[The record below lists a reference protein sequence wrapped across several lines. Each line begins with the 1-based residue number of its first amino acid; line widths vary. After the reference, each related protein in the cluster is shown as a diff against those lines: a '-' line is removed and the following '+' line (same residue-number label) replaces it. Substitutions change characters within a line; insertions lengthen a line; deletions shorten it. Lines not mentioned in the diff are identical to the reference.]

1 MATMKEMLLDRE
13 GDAIVPKDY
22 TVITT
27 EVDFLRLA
35 LSEQPLFI
43 RGARLCEWAE
53 AFCYGRGI
61 VCTETYSLKRELLS
75 AFPTL
80 SSLQV
85 DFLAQKLETK
95 AESLSRPLTYW
106 GVLQAIY
113 PMPLWT
119 QAVSLR
125 HAATWLVW
133 LQQATPDEKNYPLLM
148 QACQSWE
155 SLAPIS
161 LRSVYSVYS
170 PLAAQQLLDEWLGI
184 VESERTWEEF
194 PLEVPR
200 AELERARKIWHK
212 RIIESHGSF
221 FKSFVNLKVPFSL
234 KKVAAQETCQYYL
247 LHADEL
253 SKNIVDQ
260 LSPYL
265 SQTELAELHQYA
277 APSIPE
283 NIPALPD
290 AVLTWFREQYLP
302 YRQWQHRS
310 NAAQGREVVL
320 ESARQFAE
328 WYLTHYPRAL
338 NSSDPLSKWLS
349 FNRSSQLA
357 QAENLLTLLIVL
369 DGLHAADARYLLNII
384 RSQTQRL
391 TVVTDDFAFAP
402 LPTVTEFAKG
412 ALFRGVAPDK
422 INVVSDIGQV
432 LPDNQSP
439 AQRLQLVQQGLYL
452 WRVQEPDSTYHQ
464 KNRSENLLLDVE
476 GRLQAEALKIKQI
489 VELVPD
495 NIAMQI
501 VIASDH
507 GRLMGRSTRT
517 LAAPQGLQIHGRAA
531 WGDFLKP
538 FPSAGYVIEDKLVY
552 LFGESFGL
560 TQNTIIPLDE
570 SAFRMTDD
578 RGGSELYPH
587 GGLFPEEVIV
597 PWIVLARDFIKPS
610 VEITLSGSGKARRSG
625 KLQVKLLNLS
635 EVILTIQELVVNFR
649 SGRPIELHLDETLKA
664 CSDWQKEIRIENW
677 PAPLEANSANAY
689 ARIRQPNGLVF
700 EYQVKVSLESE
711 DIYVRPDDILE
722 DLE

>member
-1 MATMKEMLLDRE
+1 MAMKGMLLDRE
-13 GDAIVPKDY
+13 GDAVVPRDY
-22 TVITT
+22 TVVAT
-27 EVDFLRLA
+27 EVEFLQLA
-35 LSEQPLFI
+35 LGEQSLLI
-43 RGARLCEWAE
+43 RGERLCEWAE

-61 VCTETYSLKRELLS
+61 ICTETYSLRREIQL
-75 AFPTL
+75 AFLTL
-80 SSLQV
+80 SPSEI
-85 DFLAQKLETK
+85 DFFAQKLEAKVDT
-95 AESLSRPLTYW
+95 LSRPLTFW

-113 PMPLWT
+113 PVSFWA
-119 QAVSLR
+119 QSVSLR
-125 HAATWLVW
+125 HAATWLIW
-133 LQQATPDEKNYPLLM
+133 LQQTEPDEKAKPILM

-155 SLAPIS
+155 NSAPVA
-161 LRSVYSVYS
+161 LRPLYRVYSAS
-170 PLAAQQLLDEWLGI
+170 AAQQLLDEWLG
-184 VESERTWEEF
+184 VAERRADWEKF
-194 PLEVPR
+194 PLEVPLSQ
-200 AELERARKIWHK
+200 LERARKVWHR
-212 RIIESHGSF
+212 RIIESHGAF
-221 FKSFVNLKVPFSL
+221 FKNFANLKVPFSL

-253 SKNIVDQ
+253 SKDIVDQ

-265 SQTELAELHQYA
+265 TQSELNELHQYA

-283 NIPALPD
+283 NIPALPE

-328 WYLTHYPRAL
+328 WYLNHYPRAL

-349 FNRSSQLA
+349 FNRSAQLA

-391 TVVTDDFAFAP
+391 TIVVDDFAFAS

-439 AQRLQLVQQGLYL
+439 AQRLQTVQQGLYL

-495 NIAMQI
+495 HVVMQI

-507 GRLMGRSTRT
+507 GRLLGKSTRT
-517 LAAPQGLQIHGRAA
+517 LLAPQGLQVHGRAA
-531 WGDFLKP
+531 WGDFSKD
-538 FPSAGYVIEDKLVY
+538 FPAAGYLIEENLVY

-560 TQNTIIPLDE
+560 SQNTIIPVDE

-597 PWIVLARDFIKPS
+597 PWIVLARDFVKPS
-610 VEITLSGSGKARRSG
+610 VEVSLSGSGKARRSG
-625 KLQVKLLNLS
+625 KLQIKVLNLG
-635 EVILTIQELVVNFR
+635 EVDLTLQELMVNFR
-649 SGRPIELHLDETLKA
+649 SGKPIELHLDGSLKA
-664 CSDWQKEIRIENW
+664 CSDWHKEIDVENW
-677 PAPLEANSANAY
+677 PAPLEVSSANAV

-700 EYQVKVSLESE
+700 EYQVEVSLESE
-711 DIYVRPDDILE
+711 DIYIRPDDILE

>member
-1 MATMKEMLLDRE
+1 MVVMKEMLLDRE
-13 GDAIVPKDY
+13 GDAIAPKDY
-22 TVITT
+22 TVVTT
-27 EVDFLRLA
+27 EADFLRLA
-35 LSEQPLFI
+35 LSRQPLFI
-43 RGARLCEWAE
+43 RGARLCDWAE
-53 AFCYGRGI
+53 AFCYARGI
-61 VCTETYSLKRELLS
+61 VCTETYSFKRELQS

-80 SSLQV
+80 ASSQI
-85 DFLAQKLETK
+85 DFLAQRLEMK
-95 AESLSRPLTYW
+95 AEILSRPLTFW
-106 GVLQAIY
+106 GILQSIY
-113 PMPLWT
+113 PVSLWT

-133 LQQATPDEKNYPLLM
+133 LQQTAPDEKIHPLLI

-155 SLAPIS
+155 NLAPIS

-170 PLAAQQLLDEWLGI
+170 TPAAQQLLDEWLGI

-194 PLEVPR
+194 PIEVPL
-200 AELERARKIWHK
+200 AELERARKIWHR
-212 RIIESHGSF
+212 RIIESHGAF
-221 FKSFVNLKVPFSL
+221 FKNFVNLKVPFSL
-234 KKVAAQETCQYYL
+234 KRVAAQETCQYYL

-253 SKNIVDQ
+253 SKDIIDQ

-265 SQTELAELHQYA
+265 SQAELNELHQYA

-283 NIPALPD
+283 NIPASPD
-290 AVLTWFREQYLP
+290 AVLAWFREQYLP

-310 NAAQGREVVL
+310 DAAQGREVVL
-320 ESARQFAE
+320 KSARQFAD
-328 WYLTHYPRAL
+328 WYLNCYPKAL
-338 NSSDPLSKWLS
+338 SSSDPLWKWLS
-349 FNRSSQLA
+349 FNRSAQLA
-357 QAENLLTLLIVL
+357 QTENLLTLLIVL

-391 TVVTDDFAFAP
+391 TIVADDFAFAP

-422 INVVSDIGQV
+422 IDAVGDIGQV

-439 AQRLQLVQQGLYL
+439 AQRLQAIQQGLYL

-495 NIAMQI
+495 GVVMQI

-507 GRLMGRSTRT
+507 GRLLGKSTRT
-517 LAAPQGLQIHGRAA
+517 LFAPQGLQIHGRAA
-531 WGDFLKP
+531 WGNFSKV
-538 FPSAGYVIEDKLVY
+538 FPASGYLIEDNLVY
-552 LFGESFGL
+552 LFSESFGL
-560 TQNTIIPLDE
+560 IHNTIIPLDE
-570 SAFRMTDD
+570 SSFRMADE

-597 PWIVLARDFIKPS
+597 PWIVLARDFVKPS
-610 VEITLSGSGKARRSG
+610 VEISLSGSGKARRSG
-625 KLQVKLLNLS
+625 KLQVKVLNLG
-635 EVILTIQELVVNFR
+635 EVSLTIQDLVVNFR
-649 SGRPIELHLDETLKA
+649 SGRPIELYLDESLKA
-664 CSDWQKEIRIENW
+664 CSDWHKEIEIENW
-677 PAPLEANSANAY
+677 PAPLEVSSANAF

-700 EYQVKVSLESE
+700 EYQVEVSLESE